1 MMTQSRISLK
11 EDFPNLLIVSPH
23 ILEINGQ
30 SEWVDNLIKFGDLIE
45 EQMGQDSRDFY
56 FEQLYD
62 ILEELTLY
70 KTDYSDMSGVE
81 DDKEEITKEV
91 AIITPKPI
99 SKSKSNKQ
107 SKPVGRRLF

>member
-11 EDFPNLLIVSPH
+11 EDFPNLLKVSPH

-30 SEWVDNLIKFGDLIE
+30 SEWVDNLVKFGDLIE

-62 ILEELTLY
+62 MLEELTLHER
-70 KTDYSDMSGVE
+70 DFDCDCE
-81 DDKEEITKEV
+81 DDEEEPKESTVVQVTVPKKTKSSKQC
-91 AIITPKPI
+91 KPI
-99 SKSKSNKQ
+99 GK
-107 SKPVGRRLF
+107 RLF

>member
-11 EDFPNLLIVSPH
+11 EDFPNLLHVSPH

-30 SEWVDNLIKFGDLIE
+30 SEWVDNLIRFGDLIE
-45 EQMGQDSRDFY
+45 ERMGKDSRDFY

-70 KTDYSDMSGVE
+70 RTDYSDME
-81 DDKEEITKEV
+81 DDEEEITKDIT
-91 AIITPKPI
+91 IITPKPI
-99 SKSKSNKQ
+99 SKPKSNKQ
-107 SKPVGRRLF
+107 SKPTGKRLF

>member
-1 MMTQSRISLK
+1 MTQSRISLK
-11 EDFPNLLIVSPH
+11 EDFPNLLKVSPH

-30 SEWVDNLIKFGDLIE
+30 SEWVDNLVRFGDLIE

-70 KTDYSDMSGVE
+70 KTDYSDMSDVE

-91 AIITPKPI
+91 AIITPKPT
-99 SKSKSNKQ
+99 SKPKSNKQ
-107 SKPVGRRLF
+107 SKPAGKRLF